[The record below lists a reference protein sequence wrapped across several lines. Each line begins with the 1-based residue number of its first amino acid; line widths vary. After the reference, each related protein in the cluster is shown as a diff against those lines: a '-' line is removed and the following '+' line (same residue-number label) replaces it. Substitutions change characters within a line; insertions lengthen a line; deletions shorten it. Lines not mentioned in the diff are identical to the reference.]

1 MVMPLSSPRVY
12 SRNEIERHYEQPTPQ
27 IIYSIYMM
35 AEGMELKLLG
45 NIGKGEEVEC
55 TSNLVL
61 ERGAEEN

>member
-1 MVMPLSSPRVY
+1 MPISSPRLY
-12 SRNEIERHYEQPTPQ
+12 SRNEMERHYEHLIPQ

-35 AEGMELKLLG
+35 FEGMELKLLG
-45 NIGKGEEVEC
+45 SIGKGEEVEC